1 MTAIYR
7 NRFGKVACQDKEPVM
22 KLSLFS
28 AIGYIA
34 AMLCIFN
41 GQQALGGSE
50 GLAAKKLLWV
60 RGCWFKPCDHK
71 AIKKFQEDKMN
82 EQVKD
87 LNLLLLYLTAWEEDS
102 RKNPGQKLLRSWKG
116 FRFEILNE
124 FEQRKLITQHRKS
137 RSVVFTQEGKR
148 MAEEIKKR
156 YFSS

>member
-1 MTAIYR
+1 
-7 NRFGKVACQDKEPVM
+7 
-22 KLSLFS
+22 
-28 AIGYIA
+28 
-34 AMLCIFN
+34 
-41 GQQALGGSE
+41 
-50 GLAAKKLLWV
+50 
-60 RGCWFKPCDHK
+60 
-71 AIKKFQEDKMN
+71 MN